1 MKAEPSSVEE
11 VVPNMAYG
19 QPHNVRKYPSHL
31 AQNQQDSFE
40 YPYARQKQQNYPQ
53 MPPVGY
59 PQYPQGYPQYQPN
72 YGKKRRKRKASSSKY
87 EQFDAHSG
95 IHRIMSTGMKISII
109 ENCAGW
115 VYRTVYQ
122 FFSIFHGLFPKIHA
136 FFSLNCD

>member
-95 IHRIMSTGMKISII
+95 IHRIMSTGM
-109 ENCAGW
+109 NLA
-115 VYRTVYQ
+115 
-122 FFSIFHGLFPKIHA
+122 HA
-136 FFSLNCD
+136 FLDISLLEVLQLALHYSLQTIIHTKIIKLYEL